1 MIFGQA
7 AVRGSEAAGPSRRL
21 WREQASRQELR
32 TVVLYRG
39 PIRSACSVSRTTG
52 KVGIVFLNTLA
63 TSRPF
68 ICGMA
73 RSMTTKSGLSSFVSK
88 YQDRRK

>member
-1 MIFGQA
+1 
-7 AVRGSEAAGPSRRL
+7 
-21 WREQASRQELR
+21 
-32 TVVLYRG
+32 
-39 PIRSACSVSRTTG
+39 VSRTTG